1 LKFFHLLFDAS
12 GFMPHGYCY
21 LWNAKLVSLH
31 VVSDSVIALAYFAI
45 PAALLWFIRKRPDLP
60 FTPIFALF
68 GLFIVACGMTHVMEV
83 WNLWHADYWMA
94 GAIKA
99 VTAAASLGT
108 AIATVRMLPKAARLP
123 SISTWMQSTAT
134 LEKEIQDRRETELE
148 LRISESTYREQA
160 ELLDLT
166 HDAIFVRDL
175 DSRVVYWN
183 SGAEKLYGWKKHEVR
198 GKVTH
203 GVLHTQFP
211 EPVADITA
219 QVFSTGYWAGE
230 LLHQRR
236 DGTILTVSSRWALR
250 TDAGGQPVAILESNR
265 DVTERRRIEVQ
276 VQNLNTNLR
285 RKVEEL
291 TAANRELESFSYSV
305 SHDLRAPLRH
315 IDGFARILRDEH
327 AAQIDEDG
335 IRYLD
340 RVLQSANHMG
350 RLVDDLINLAR
361 IGRGAVNQQ
370 IAKLDRIVRD
380 AMAELPEETGDRKI
394 EWRIEPLPERQCDPG
409 LLKLVFV
416 NLLSNAIKFTRDRP
430 AAVIEVGTRE
440 IEGVTAIFVRDNGVG
455 FDPRYADK
463 LFGVF
468 QRLHKQEDFEGTGIG
483 LATVQRIIR
492 RHGGEVWTES
502 ELGRGA
508 TFLFTLG
515 VRPPSSVLSHLK
527 EVPVGRV

>member
-1 LKFFHLLFDAS
+1 VELFRHLFAAS
-12 GFMPHGYCY
+12 RFMPHGYCY
-21 LWNAKLVSLH
+21 LWNPKLVSLH
-31 VVSDSVIALAYFAI
+31 VVSDGLIALSYFAI

-68 GLFIVACGMTHVMEV
+68 GVFIVACGTTHLMEI
-83 WNLWHADYWMA
+83 WNLWHADYWLA

-99 VTAAASLGT
+99 LAAAASLAT
-108 AIATVRMLPKAARLP
+108 AVVTIHMMPKAVRLP
-123 SISTWMQSTAT
+123 SVATWIQSTAT

-175 DSRVVYWN
+175 DSRVIYWN
-183 SGAEKLYGWKKHEVR
+183 RGAEKLYGWEKHEVR
-198 GKVTH
+198 GRITH
-203 GVLHTQFP
+203 EVLHTQFP
-211 EPVADITA
+211 EPVANIIS
-219 QVFSTGYWAGE
+219 QVFKTGYWAGE

-250 TDAGGQPVAILESNR
+250 TNASGQPSAILESNR
-265 DVTERRRIEVQ
+265 DVSERRRIEVQ
-276 VQNLNTNLR
+276 VQNLNSNLR
-285 RKVEEL
+285 RKVDEL
-291 TAANRELESFSYSV
+291 IAANQELESFSYSV

-327 AAQIDEDG
+327 ASQMDEDG
-335 IRYLD
+335 LRYLD

-370 IAKLDRIVRD
+370 IVKLDHIVRD
-380 AMAELPEETGDRKI
+380 AMAELPEDTGNRKI

-416 NLLSNAIKFTRDRP
+416 NLLSNAVKFTRVRP
-430 AAVIEVGTRE
+430 SAIIEVGTRE

-502 ELGRGA
+502 ELGGGA

-515 VRPPSSVLSHLK
+515 VRPPASVLNRPK
-527 EVPVGRV
+527 EEPLARV